1 VLSAFLIAA
10 AVGASLFLTAYLVL
24 WNLSQIAM
32 SPVAA
37 VYLWTHQRRNTR
49 RARALV
55 TRMAFRPLV
64 SVVVPAYNEQL
75 TIVESIRALL
85 ALDYDPFEIV
95 VVNDGSTDETLSLLK
110 DTFHLLAAPHAFV
123 QPLPTAPVLG
133 LYRSTRYPGLVVI
146 DKDNGKCKADAANAG
161 INAASGALVAI
172 IDADTILERDALIRA
187 VTPFLENSKTVAV
200 GGNVGIANGCRIL
213 DGRVAEVALPRNWL
227 ARFQIVE
234 YMRSF
239 LLFRLACASCNG
251 VVLISGAFGLFRR
264 DAVLAVG
271 GYDAT
276 AIGEDLDLTMR
287 LQRHFRGTG
296 QRFRIGFDPNPL
308 AWTQA
313 PEDWRS
319 LRSQRYRW
327 RRGLLQVLWRYRRLI
342 GNPRFGIVGL
352 GVLPYATVFEGLAPL
367 LELTGYIV
375 VLLGTLSGLLSP
387 LFWQVAVAV
396 SVLAGSA
403 ITFTA
408 VVLSDLGTRRY
419 MRGRDLV
426 LLVIVVLVENCG
438 YRQLNSW
445 WACVGTYHTLT
456 GKRGWGEMK
465 RKAFEGA

>member
-1 VLSAFLIAA
+1 
-10 AVGASLFLTAYLVL
+10 
-24 WNLSQIAM
+24 
-32 SPVAA
+32 
-37 VYLWTHQRRNTR
+37 
-49 RARALV
+49 
-55 TRMAFRPLV
+55 
-64 SVVVPAYNEQL
+64 
-75 TIVESIRALL
+75 
-85 ALDYDPFEIV
+85 
-95 VVNDGSTDETLSLLK
+95 
-110 DTFHLLAAPHAFV
+110 
-123 QPLPTAPVLG
+123 
-133 LYRSTRYPGLVVI
+133 
-146 DKDNGKCKADAANAG
+146 
-161 INAASGALVAI
+161 
-172 IDADTILERDALIRA
+172 
-187 VTPFLENSKTVAV
+187 
-200 GGNVGIANGCRIL
+200 
-213 DGRVAEVALPRNWL
+213 
-227 ARFQIVE
+227 
-234 YMRSF
+234 
-239 LLFRLACASCNG
+239 
-251 VVLISGAFGLFRR
+251 
-264 DAVLAVG
+264 
-271 GYDAT
+271 
-276 AIGEDLDLTMR
+276 MR

-352 GVLPYATVFEGLAPL
+352 GVLPYAAVFEGLAPL